1 MKSASYA
8 LDHPF
13 VLNELSSEL
22 STDRSFGLEI
32 ALVVVLSA
40 LHPSGRSARLMA
52 RSRGLVATGLGEVAG
67 SAGRSICVQPTI
79 RVALRARTKVTIEFF
94 RRTVIQPD
102 KPPASNIGHQWLN
115 GVKQFGCVPCGS
127 KANLSPLKRKPIL
140 SPHGWQD
147 RREQSCA

>member
-1 MKSASYA
+1 MPCASIGVLPLGFLNCCIKTRISSAPFVPPMKSASYA

-22 STDRSFGLEI
+22 SPDSSFGLEI
-32 ALVVVLSA
+32 ALVVVLST

-52 RSRGLVATGLGEVAG
+52 RARGLVATGLGEVAG

-79 RVALRARTKVTIEFF
+79 RVALRARSKVTIEFF

-102 KPPASNIGHQWLN
+102 K
-115 GVKQFGCVPCGS
+115 
-127 KANLSPLKRKPIL
+127 
-140 SPHGWQD
+140 
-147 RREQSCA
+147 